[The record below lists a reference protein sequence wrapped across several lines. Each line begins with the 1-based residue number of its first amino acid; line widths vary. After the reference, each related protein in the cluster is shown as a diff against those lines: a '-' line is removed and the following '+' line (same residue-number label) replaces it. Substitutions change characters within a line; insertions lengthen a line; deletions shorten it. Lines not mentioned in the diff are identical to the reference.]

1 MYGKCFENLRGENMI
16 LISHRGNL
24 LGPDANT
31 ENNPAQVNKALDLGF
46 EVEIDV
52 WNINGDWFLGHD
64 NPQYPIEPIFLR
76 NTALWCHA
84 KNLEALDLMTRMGV
98 HCFWHQT
105 DDYTL
110 TSSGFLWTYPG
121 KPYTSRSIAVKPEK
135 ITDNVKLCYGVCSDW
150 VLKFREE
157 LQNDQM
163 RIV

>member
-1 MYGKCFENLRGENMI
+1 MI

-24 LGPDANT
+24 MGPNPET
-31 ENNPAQVNKALDLGF
+31 ENHPDQIKKALSLGF

-52 WNINGDWFLGHD
+52 WNVDGKWFLGHD
-64 NPQYPIEPIFLR
+64 EPQYSIDPIFLR
-76 NTALWCHA
+76 NDALWCHA
-84 KNLEALDLMTRMGV
+84 KNLEALHLMTRMGV
-98 HCFWHQT
+98 HCFWHQD

-110 TSSGFLWTYPG
+110 TTYGFIWTYPG
-121 KPYTSRSIAVKPEK
+121 KPYTSRSIAVKPEQ
-135 ITDNVKLCYGVCSDW
+135 IRDDEKLCYGVCSDW

>member
-1 MYGKCFENLRGENMI
+1 MI

-24 LGPDANT
+24 LGPDPSI
-31 ENNPAQVNKALDLGF
+31 ENHPDQVSKVLDMGF

-52 WNINGDWFLGHD
+52 WHVDGQWFLGHD
-64 NPQYPIEPIFLR
+64 KPQYLIDPIFLH

-84 KNLEALDLMTRMGV
+84 KNLEALDLMIRMGV

-110 TSSGFLWTYPG
+110 TSCGFIWAYPG
-121 KPYTSRSIAVKPEK
+121 KPYTSRSIAVVPEE
-135 ITDNVKLCYGVCSDW
+135 ITDNAKLCYGVCSDW

>member
-1 MYGKCFENLRGENMI
+1 MI
-16 LISHRGNL
+16 LIAHRGNIS
-24 LGPDANT
+24 GPNVSM
-31 ENNPAQVNKALDLGF
+31 ENNPEYVLKALKMGF
-46 EVEIDV
+46 DAEVDV
-52 WNINGDWFLGHD
+52 WLINGKFFLGHD
-64 NPQYPIEPIFLR
+64 EPSYEVDREFLR
-76 NTALWCHA
+76 KNGLWCHA

-110 TSSGFLWTYPG
+110 TSCGFIWAYPG
-121 KPYTSRSIAVKPEK
+121 KPYTSRSIAVIPEE
-135 ITDNVKLCYGVCSDW
+135 ITDNEKLCYGVCSDW